1 MILIIIIIFINY
13 YVYQNKDLLW
23 NIQKILFLNKK
34 MIFFNDN

>member
-1 MILIIIIIFINY
+1 MIIIFINY